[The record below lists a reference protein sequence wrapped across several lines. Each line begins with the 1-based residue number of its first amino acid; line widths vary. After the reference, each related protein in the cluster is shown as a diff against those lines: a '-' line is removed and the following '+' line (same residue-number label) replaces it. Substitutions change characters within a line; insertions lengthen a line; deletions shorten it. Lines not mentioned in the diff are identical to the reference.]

1 MHSPATGKITADL
14 ILKGASDIVDTQLL
28 NFERFAAG
36 RLLDETA
43 VL

>member
-1 MHSPATGKITADL
+1 MPSADVV
-14 ILKGASDIVDTQLL
+14 IIGGGIDMRVL

-36 RLLDETA
+36 RLLEETA